1 MDASLDAIG
10 AGHQDNFMNELQFDE
25 PTHTYTFGAK
35 RLPSVTEICRFAY
48 PDAYADIPDKDKAFY
63 FSRGSGVHKLTED
76 VENGIDG
83 QFTYDPEVEKYRAGH
98 ARFLRETGFR
108 ALPGG
113 IELRVKNLELGYAG
127 TVDRLGTIQNRVVLI
142 DLKTSSVKDK
152 PTSLQLALYLL
163 AIPGYKF
170 GEVERYGV
178 AIKNDGSY
186 QMSKRYIDSDE
197 NDAIY
202 YATKFKEARHDA

>member
-1 MDASLDAIG
+1 MDAPSMALKG
-10 AGHQDNFMNELQFDE
+10 SQFMSELIFDE

-35 RLPSVTEICRFAY
+35 RLPSVTEICKFAF
-48 PDAYADIPDKDKAFY
+48 PEAYSEIPEAMKSFY
-63 FSRGSGVHKLTED
+63 FARGTGVHKLTED

-83 QFTYDPEVEKYRAGH
+83 QFTYDPELEKYRAGH
-98 ARFLRETGFR
+98 ARFLRETGFK

-127 TVDRLGTIQNRVVLI
+127 TVDRLGTVRDRVWLL
-142 DLKTSSVKDK
+142 DYKTSSVKDA

-170 GEVERYGV
+170 NEVERYGV
-178 AIKNDGSY
+178 AIKKDGSY
-186 QMSKRYIDSDE
+186 AMSKKYPDSDE
-197 NDAIY
+197 QDAIY
-202 YATKFKEARHDA
+202 WATKYRQEAA